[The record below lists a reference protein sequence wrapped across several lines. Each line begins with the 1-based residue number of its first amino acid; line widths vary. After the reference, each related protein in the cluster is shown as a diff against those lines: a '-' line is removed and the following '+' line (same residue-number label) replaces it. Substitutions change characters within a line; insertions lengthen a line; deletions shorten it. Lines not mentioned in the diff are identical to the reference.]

1 VNSTRRRVVKVKRQ
15 YPELWTFV
23 ILAFTSIFALFLAQD
38 FFVASGE
45 TQTSSSSG
53 NIILILFFITMT
65 LVFTGV
71 ILFLAKRKGVRAVRI
86 LFIVLSIYVIFWI
99 SIPISD
105 LIVSVQ
111 PISYAAAVD
120 EFYVLWIAIPAILGY
135 MLIFRNEW
143 YITDIVGFML
153 SAGLAAAWGSL
164 INVWYTI
171 VLLAAF
177 AVYDYISVYK
187 TKHMVSLAKTAFATD
202 IPMLFVIPS
211 SPGFSMKD
219 IAFDDEGRKGDMGA
233 LMLGF
238 GDIAM
243 PCILIIS
250 STISFG
256 FRFPFFILPLIGAAA
271 GLLVLFLTAKR
282 PAPGLPYIN
291 TGVIGGFLL
300 AFALFR

>member
-1 VNSTRRRVVKVKRQ
+1 VSSTRKRVVRVKRQ

-23 ILAFTSIFALFLAQD
+23 ILALTSIFALFLAQD

-53 NIILILFFITMT
+53 NILLILFFITMT

-71 ILFLAKRKGVRAVRI
+71 ILFLAKRRGMRAVRI

-143 YITDIVGFML
+143 YVTDIVGFML

-171 VLLAAF
+171 ILLAAF

-211 SPGFSMKD
+211 SSGFTMKD
-219 IAFDDEGRKGDMGA
+219 IKFDDEGKKGDMGA

-250 STISFG
+250 STISYG
-256 FRFPFFILPLIGAAA
+256 FRLPFFILPLIGAAV
-271 GLLVLFLTAKR
+271 GLLVLFMTARR

>member
-1 VNSTRRRVVKVKRQ
+1 MSSIKRSVVRVKRQ

-23 ILAFTSIFALFLAQD
+23 ILAITSVFALFLAQD

-71 ILFLAKRKGVRAVRI
+71 ILFLAKRKGMRAVRI

-111 PISYAAAVD
+111 PISYAVAID

-171 VLLAAF
+171 VLLVAF

-187 TKHMVSLAKTAFATD
+187 TKHMVNLAKTAFATD
-202 IPMLFVIPS
+202 IPMLFEFPS
-211 SPGFSMKD
+211 SPGFSMKN
-219 IAFDDEGRKGDMGA
+219 ISFDDEGKRGDMGA

-250 STISFG
+250 STISYG

-271 GLLVLFLTAKR
+271 GLLVLFMTARR